1 MEGTG
6 KGGALEGWSQW
17 VRSQWGRRAARGP
30 RLGGDERPVQ
40 RCPYNRG
47 MTSRVALFPGT
58 FDPPTLGHVDVVR
71 RAARLFDRVVVAVA
85 AHHDKR
91 HLLGLDERLACVR
104 SAVADLPGVEVL
116 ALEGLLVEGARRL
129 GACAVVRGVRTAAD
143 LEYERQ
149 MALTNRALHPEL
161 ETVLVLPSPEVSHI
175 SSTLVRQV
183 AQMGAPLDAFLTPE
197 VERIVR
203 AALNR

>member
-1 MEGTG
+1 
-6 KGGALEGWSQW
+6 
-17 VRSQWGRRAARGP
+17 
-30 RLGGDERPVQ
+30 
-40 RCPYNRG
+40 
-47 MTSRVALFPGT
+47 MTTRVALFPGT
-58 FDPPTLGHVDVVR
+58 FDPPTLGHLDVVR
-71 RAARLFDRVVVAVA
+71 RAARLFDSVVVAVA

-91 HLLGLDERLACVR
+91 HLLSLDERLECVR

-116 ALEGLLVEGARRL
+116 ALDGLLVEGARRL

-149 MALTNRALHPEL
+149 MALTNRALHPDL

-183 AQMGAPLDAFLTPE
+183 ALMGAPLEAFLTPE